1 MKPNGESLMNTE
13 FTGDNVTRADRRRL
27 SPPLRLLP
35 LVVAISVA
43 GCASMSSNSGSKG
56 NKAIDAS
63 VPLSTSASELAGDE
77 IEADEVADAEAI
89 TFRGTDQVFN
99 LPDAPEPV
107 RFVGD
112 AVTLSFENAPLSEVT
127 HAVLSDVLGVDYLID
142 GPIPGEVTLRTRTPI
157 ERDQLLS
164 VLESLLKANKVML
177 IRGKDG
183 RFIVSSSEL
192 ATKLSP
198 QVVGTDQQAAGYST
212 MVIPLQYISAGGM
225 AEILKPMAEDK
236 AFVRVDNARN
246 LLMLAGTQAQ
256 LAGWLDIIN
265 TFDVDMLEGMSVGL
279 FPLQYSGVEELVD
292 ALNQLLTEA
301 SAGDG
306 EAGLTEVVRVMPF
319 VRLNSVMVITPRAH
333 YLDRMETWIERLDR
347 APENGAERRLYV
359 YPVQNTTAS
368 RLAMLLN
375 SIYSGGSSGGQ
386 RGALD
391 NRNVAPGLNRE
402 SVGGGRNNNRT
413 GNNGMGG
420 NRNGMGGGIGGGG
433 MGGGRS
439 SGMNSSMNSGMG
451 MNRGGTGGGTS
462 VSQLNFSEDGSENPG
477 SEVRVVADEE
487 NNSLM
492 IYSTGMQY
500 KTIKSALE
508 KLDTPPTQVLI
519 EASIVEVTLNDSLK
533 YGLEWTFNGQL
544 GGSSYDGVGVLSDGQ
559 FDFGTA
565 GGSAAQL
572 ANGFSYTVT
581 GGAGDIKAVL
591 QALSTESLVNV
602 ISTPSVMV
610 LDNNVASIQVG
621 DQIPVNNG
629 STVTNGGNS
638 IQNISYKDTGV
649 QLMVRPSVN
658 AGGLVTMDVQ
668 QTVTDV
674 GQIDVTG
681 NRRFLERSIASR
693 VAVRSGESIVL
704 GGLIRE
710 NAANQEDGVPWLHKA
725 PLIGP
730 LFGTTEQT
738 RDRTELLIIITPRA
752 LYNDEELRQVSGEMR
767 DQIRNFELIDIPDE

>member
-1 MKPNGESLMNTE
+1 MK
-13 FTGDNVTRADRRRL
+13 TRLLTDDAGSREGLLSRSARL
-27 SPPLRLLP
+27 LLP
-35 LVVAISVA
+35 LAVAVSVA

-56 NKAIDAS
+56 DKAIDAS
-63 VPLSTSASELAGDE
+63 APLATSAAGLAGEE

-89 TFRGTDQVFN
+89 TFRGTDQVVK
-99 LPDAPEPV
+99 LAEAPEPV

-177 IRGKDG
+177 IRGQDG
-183 RFIVSSSEL
+183 RFIVSSSDL

-198 QVVGTDQQAAGYST
+198 KVVSADEKAAGFST
-212 MVIPLQYISAGGM
+212 MIIPLQYISAGGM
-225 AEILKPMAEDK
+225 AEMLKPMAEDK

-256 LAGWLDIIN
+256 LAGWLEIIN

-279 FPLQYSGVEELVD
+279 FPLQYSGVEELVE

-301 SAGDG
+301 SASDG
-306 EAGLTEVVRVMPF
+306 EAGLTDVVRVMPF

-359 YPVQNTTAS
+359 YPVQNTTAG

-375 SIYSGGSSGGQ
+375 SIYSGGGSGGQ

-402 SVGGGRNNNRT
+402 SVGGGRNNNRM
-413 GNNGMGG
+413 GNNGIGG
-420 NRNGMGGGIGGGG
+420 NRSGVGG

-439 SGMNSSMNSGMG
+439 SGMNSNMNAGMG
-451 MNRGGTGGGTS
+451 MNGGGTGGGTS
-462 VSQLNFSEDGSENPG
+462 VSELNFSEDGSDNPG
-477 SEVRVVADEE
+477 AEVRVVADEE

-544 GGSSYDGVGVLSDGQ
+544 GGSSYDGVGVLSDGE
-559 FDFGTA
+559 FNFGTA

-572 ANGFSYTVT
+572 AEGFSYTVT
-581 GGAGDIKAVL
+581 GGAGGIKAVL

-621 DQIPVNNG
+621 DQVPINNG

-674 GQIDVTG
+674 GPIDVTG

-725 PLIGP
+725 PIIGP
-730 LFGTTEQT
+730 LFGTSEQT

-752 LYNDEELRQVSGEMR
+752 LYNDAELRQVSDEMR
-767 DQIRNFELIDIPDE
+767 DQIRNFELIDISAE

>member
-1 MKPNGESLMNTE
+1 
-13 FTGDNVTRADRRRL
+13 VT
-27 SPPLRLLP
+27 
-35 LVVAISVA
+35 
-43 GCASMSSNSGSKG
+43 
-56 NKAIDAS
+56 
-63 VPLSTSASELAGDE
+63 
-77 IEADEVADAEAI
+77 ADE
-89 TFRGTDQVFN
+89 
-99 LPDAPEPV
+99 
-107 RFVGD
+107 
-112 AVTLSFENAPLSEVT
+112 
-127 HAVLSDVLGVDYLID
+127 
-142 GPIPGEVTLRTRTPI
+142 
-157 ERDQLLS
+157 
-164 VLESLLKANKVML
+164 K
-177 IRGKDG
+177 
-183 RFIVSSSEL
+183 
-192 ATKLSP
+192 
-198 QVVGTDQQAAGYST
+198 AAGYST
-212 MVIPLQYISAGGM
+212 MIIPLQYISAAGM
-225 AEILKPMAEDK
+225 AEILKPMAEDRS
-236 AFVRVDNARN
+236 FVRIDKARN

-256 LAGWLDIIN
+256 LGGWLEIID

-279 FPLQYSGVEELVD
+279 FPLQYSGVEELVE
-292 ALNQLLTEA
+292 ALNLLLTEA
-301 SAGDG
+301 SAGEG
-306 EAGLTEVVRVMPF
+306 EAGLTDVVRVMPF

-347 APENGAERRLYV
+347 PPENGAERRLYV

-375 SIYSGGSSGGQ
+375 SIYSGGGSGGQ

-402 SVGGGRNNNRT
+402 SVGGGVNNNR
-413 GNNGMGG
+413 MGADG
-420 NRNGMGGGIGGGG
+420 GIRGGGP
-433 MGGGRS
+433 GGRS
-439 SGMNSSMNSGMG
+439 SGMNSSMG
-451 MNRGGTGGGTS
+451 MNGGAMGGGTS
-462 VSQLNFSEDGSENPG
+462 VSQLNFSEDGSDNPG
-477 SEVRVVADEE
+477 TEVRVVADEE

-544 GGSSYDGVGVLSDGQ
+544 GGSSYDGVGVLSDGE
-559 FDFGTA
+559 FNFG
-565 GGSAAQL
+565 GGDGLAAEL
-572 ANGFSYTVT
+572 ANGFSYTVA

-621 DQIPVNNG
+621 DQVPVNNG

-710 NAANQEDGVPWLHKA
+710 NAANQEDGVPWLHKV

-752 LYNDEELRQVSGEMR
+752 LYNDAELRQVSDEMR
-767 DQIRNFELIDIPDE
+767 DQIRNFELIDMQVK